1 MKLIKILNTWS
12 TFLSDI
18 SNLVSI
24 ISILMT
30 IALYALGKLIYTY
43 RLKKFSVTMRP
54 RLLSEEEFYN
64 ACNQYIKTRLKSE
77 TGKRYVFKQFEKK
90 ILIRGKKQYHI
101 VLGETGTGKSTFL
114 INLYYRYNCKF
125 FRRGYRAEYIPLRSK
140 NALQEIK
147 KIEDPRKTIL
157 LLDAF
162 DEANDANNGVDQF
175 IEKIEMKTSN
185 FAKVIISSRNNFFD
199 KEKDIP
205 SIVQHVDRNL
215 SLSEEKYNRY
225 YIQPFT
231 NRDVYIYLIKKYK
244 LFLQPG

>member
-90 ILIRGKKQYHI
+90 EPLENNEIIITTLKKIPEKKYIIPIKDGAVAINRGGIHVVKLFQASGNLKYDKNWYFNNLKIDNPFDYKGDYYYLIRN
-101 VLGETGTGKSTFL
+101 VGTNYEVYN
-114 INLYYRYNCKF
+114 INVV
-125 FRRGYRAEYIPLRSK
+125 
-140 NALQEIK
+140 
-147 KIEDPRKTIL
+147 T
-157 LLDAF
+157 
-162 DEANDANNGVDQF
+162 
-175 IEKIEMKTSN
+175 
-185 FAKVIISSRNNFFD
+185 
-199 KEKDIP
+199 
-205 SIVQHVDRNL
+205 
-215 SLSEEKYNRY
+215 LSELLFKVQNSLIVPKYTY
-225 YIQPFT
+225 E
-231 NRDVYIYLIKKYK
+231 
-244 LFLQPG
+244 

>member
-77 TGKRYVFKQFEKK
+77 TGKDMYLNNLKK
-90 ILIRGKKQYHI
+90 NTHKRK
-101 VLGETGTGKSTFL
+101 
-114 INLYYRYNCKF
+114 
-125 FRRGYRAEYIPLRSK
+125 
-140 NALQEIK
+140 
-147 KIEDPRKTIL
+147 KTISYCVRRNWYWKIYI
-157 LLDAF
+157 F
-162 DEANDANNGVDQF
+162 D
-175 IEKIEMKTSN
+175 
-185 FAKVIISSRNNFFD
+185 
-199 KEKDIP
+199 
-205 SIVQHVDRNL
+205 
-215 SLSEEKYNRY
+215 
-225 YIQPFT
+225 
-231 NRDVYIYLIKKYK
+231 
-244 LFLQPG
+244 

>member
-90 ILIRGKKQYHI
+90 NTHKRK
-101 VLGETGTGKSTFL
+101 
-114 INLYYRYNCKF
+114 
-125 FRRGYRAEYIPLRSK
+125 
-140 NALQEIK
+140 
-147 KIEDPRKTIL
+147 KTISYCVRRNWYWKIYI
-157 LLDAF
+157 F
-162 DEANDANNGVDQF
+162 D
-175 IEKIEMKTSN
+175 
-185 FAKVIISSRNNFFD
+185 
-199 KEKDIP
+199 
-205 SIVQHVDRNL
+205 
-215 SLSEEKYNRY
+215 
-225 YIQPFT
+225 
-231 NRDVYIYLIKKYK
+231 
-244 LFLQPG
+244 

>member
-1 MKLIKILNTWS
+1 MKLIKILNTLNTWS

-162 DEANDANNGVDQF
+162 DEANDANNGVD
-175 IEKIEMKTSN
+175 
-185 FAKVIISSRNNFFD
+185 
-199 KEKDIP
+199 
-205 SIVQHVDRNL
+205 
-215 SLSEEKYNRY
+215 
-225 YIQPFT
+225 
-231 NRDVYIYLIKKYK
+231 
-244 LFLQPG
+244 